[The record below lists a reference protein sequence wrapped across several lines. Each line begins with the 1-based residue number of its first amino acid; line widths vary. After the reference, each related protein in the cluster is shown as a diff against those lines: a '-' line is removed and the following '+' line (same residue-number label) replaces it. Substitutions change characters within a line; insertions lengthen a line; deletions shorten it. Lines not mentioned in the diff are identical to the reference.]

1 MPLFSPRLTV
11 AQVEEGHAL
20 APKFDAAGLIPV
32 VTTDAATGEVLMM
45 GVMNAEALT
54 RSIATGEAH
63 YWSRETQSGGRP
75 HAERVAL
82 NRAGA
87 AARGATLYVTLESCC
102 HWGKT
107 PPCAD
112 AIIAAGVTRV
122 VAAMQDPD
130 PRVNGGGFARAVDKV
145 TGAGATH
152 LLETS
157 GSTHPWPLLEAIRT
171 HPALRL
177 HGFLSV
183 VDTVTLAQDHDLGRA
198 ILPAASRH
206 LAEGRRGI
214 ENLLAEQ
221 IMFASRI
228 LLSKMDRVCGE
239 TLRTV
244 AQAIHPLNPF
254 ADIMGM
260 QWGNVRL
267 ADVLAL
273 PPYDHAR
280 VAGLGAE
287 LTDWDRSRGTASMSG
302 AEGYRLGS
310 IVIADPRPFHPQ
322 RLWRVYNHALGTGI
336 HRSKGFF
343 WLPSRDRLQL
353 LWNQTAGSIGLEIV
367 NYWKIAALEDAGGR
381 KPQPAARG
389 TPRDAPPPCR
399 HVARVRRPA
408 VPADR
413 DRGSRRAC
421 GLRRCGQGL
430 LLHPCRGRGL
440 EGGRSLR
447 RSLADKHGA
456 IGAAVSRPARHCT
469 YRAVSVV
476 LKRSR

>member
-1 MPLFSPRLTV
+1 MP
-11 AQVEEGHAL
+11 Q
-20 APKFDAAGLIPV
+20 IPV
-32 VTTDAATGEVLMM
+32 TILNGFLGAGKTTL
-45 GVMNAEALT
+45 L
-54 RSIATGEAH
+54 
-63 YWSRETQSGGRP
+63 QSLL
-75 HAERVAL
+75 VQ
-82 NRAGA
+82 
-87 AARGATLYVTLESCC
+87 ARGMPGVRLGVIVNEMSALDVD
-102 HWGKT
+102 G
-107 PPCAD
+107 
-112 AIIAAGVTRV
+112 AILDTSEVISRR
-122 VAAMQDPD
+122 D
-130 PRVNGGGFARAVDKV
+130 PRFAAIPAGSISDAQGLKQFAGAVDKV

-152 LLETS
+152 ILIETS
-157 GSTHPWPLLEAIRT
+157 GSTHPWPLLEAIRV

-198 ILPAASRH
+198 ILPAASHH

-228 LLSKMDRVCGE
+228 LLSKMDRVSGE

-244 AQAIHPLNPF
+244 AQAVHPLNPF

-280 VAGLGAE
+280 VATLGAE

-322 RLWRVYNHALGTGI
+322 RLWKVYNHSLGTGI

-367 NYWKIAALEDAGGR
+367 NYWKVAALEDESLNLLPEERQEMRRRLEGMSPEFGDR
-381 KPQPAARG
+381 R
-389 TPRDAPPPCR
+389 CR
-399 HVARVRRPA
+399 LTVIG
-408 VPADR
+408 DR
-413 DRGSRRAC
+413 DG
-421 GLRRCGQGL
+421 
-430 LLHPCRGRGL
+430 
-440 EGGRSLR
+440 
-447 RSLADKHGA
+447 LADFSDAVRGCFCTPA
-456 IGAAVSRPARHCT
+456 EVAAWRAGEAFDDPWPASTARLSQ
-469 YRAVSVV
+469 R
-476 LKRSR
+476 